1 MSYDL
6 TTERRA
12 VLRRYAEVI
21 QSAAYETTMLAH
33 YGEMLALLDAADE
46 ADRLTAEM
54 FAAEGALLGD
64 SPELPRWERALLNGL
79 TLPEL
84 AREVADERDRLAA
97 AIERVRALADGW
109 RYKGEFGWGAWQEGY
124 GPDEHDELLDY
135 AACEI
140 IRAIDGTDDGPT
152 T

>member
-6 TTERRA
+6 TPERRA

-46 ADRLTAEM
+46 HDRLAAAVRQIAE
-54 FAAEGALLGD
+54 ACHWSHDPSDDPEALSAYIGQLQRSAD
-64 SPELPRWERALLNGL
+64 DALD
-79 TLPEL
+79 
-84 AREVADERDRLAA
+84 AAA
-97 AIERVRALADGW
+97 AIERVRVLADGW

-124 GPDEHDELLDY
+124 GPDEHGLLLDD
-135 AACEI
+135 AACKVL
-140 IRAIDGTDDGPT
+140 RALDGADDGTT